1 MELAILSF
9 LSLFMSFLP
18 ILLILTFVIAII
30 RYTQRQE
37 KRAIERL
44 ETERQAALLQ
54 EAQFNVLMERL
65 DRIEEKLEIHN

>member
-18 ILLILTFVIAII
+18 ILLILIIVIAII
-30 RYTQRQE
+30 RFTQRQE

-44 ETERQAALLQ
+44 EAERKAALLQ

-65 DRIEEKLEIHN
+65 DRIEERLETHT